1 METHP
6 NGSSGLFETYWFLIS
21 AEIDRQYNICFLFS
35 YDMKKKKFSEPVK
48 QFAGVD
54 SIFIGSKSSD
64 IPTVVVLQDDLRTIL
79 ITELA
84 KVSKGLPW
92 GELKLGTMI
101 RGIYNSPFWDGYAIL
116 YVA

>member
-1 METHP
+1 
-6 NGSSGLFETYWFLIS
+6 
-21 AEIDRQYNICFLFS
+21 
-35 YDMKKKKFSEPVK
+35 MKKKKFSEPVK

-84 KVSKGLPW
+84 KVSKGLP
-92 GELKLGTMI
+92 
-101 RGIYNSPFWDGYAIL
+101 
-116 YVA
+116 